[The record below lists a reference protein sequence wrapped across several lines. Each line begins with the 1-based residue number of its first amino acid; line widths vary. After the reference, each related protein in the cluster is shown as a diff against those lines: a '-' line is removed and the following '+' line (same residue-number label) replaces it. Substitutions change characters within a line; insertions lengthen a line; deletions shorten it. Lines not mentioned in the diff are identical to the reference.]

1 MREKSA
7 PAPVAAPE
15 WVTARRLDRKIDERV
30 SGGWQ
35 TTVAP
40 IHRGS
45 NYTDFGTHEMSVPA
59 GDTESAKAVRAH
71 ELLHAQF
78 SPTSVPVELL
88 SQMGT
93 TQQSVRTAEEVR
105 INLLGLTAK
114 NREGESI
121 LSSLPH
127 LADGSEVA
135 VAKKAVEN
143 KDWQLALSMYLNT
156 YNTDI
161 NAKVKRHLSAIPQ
174 WKTGLQVI
182 DKKLRREGYSVKSAS
197 RYKTSFRSLSSTYSY
212 KYEWKTDKGQNE
224 KALLPS
230 GFVEHTLPLA
240 HLIDEWKGHP
250 PTAEQKFE
258 KGLMKGGLNRYGHS
272 EKKVEWETLRFGM
285 TALTETASAFIGK
298 RKRPSM
304 TGKFP
309 VRPDRLLTD
318 PERRIFRETVKSHG
332 GIVVVDCS
340 GSMSL
345 SHSQVLDILHHYSGA
360 TIVAYTHTN
369 KHSPNAWI
377 LAKNGKMISQHNFS
391 QINLRHG
398 NGVDL
403 PILQWAVRQ
412 RKNRK
417 EFLMWISDGGV
428 TGKGD
433 NQTDSL
439 IAQVCAFIVKHDII
453 GVESTE
459 GAIELLRE
467 MKLRGRFP
475 RQRHARYLQ
484 NFIDHYLP
492 QEETNEGTEQ

>member
-1 MREKSA
+1 MREKSTT
-7 PAPVAAPE
+7 PPVAAPE

-59 GDTESAKAVRAH
+59 GDSDSAKAVRAH
-71 ELLHAQF
+71 ELLHARF

-93 TQQSVRTAEEVR
+93 TQQSVRTAEEIR
-105 INLLGLTAK
+105 INLLGLSPMIIPP
-114 NREGESI
+114 GSI

-156 YNTDI
+156 YNTNV
-161 NAKVKRHLSAIPQ
+161 NAKVKRQLNAIPQ
-174 WKTGLQVI
+174 WKAGLQVI
-182 DKKLRREGYSVKSAS
+182 DKKLRSEGYSIKSARRNKIRS
-197 RYKTSFRSLSSTYSY
+197 RSLGSTYDQR
-212 KYEWKTDKGQNE
+212 YEWKTSKGQIE
-224 KALLPS
+224 QALLPS
-230 GFVEHTLPLA
+230 GFVAYTLPLA
-240 HLIDEWKGHP
+240 HQIDEWKGHP

-258 KGLMKGGLNRYGHS
+258 KGLMKGGLDRNGNP
-272 EKKVEWETLRFGM
+272 EKKVDWETLRFGM

-345 SHSQVLDILHHYSGA
+345 SHQQVLDILHHYSGA
-360 TIVAYTHTN
+360 TIVAYTHN
-369 KHSPNAWI
+369 GKGPNAWI

-391 QINLRHG
+391 QISLFHG

-428 TGKGD
+428 TGKND
-433 NQTDSL
+433 HQTDSL
-439 IAQVCAFIVKHDII
+439 IAQVCAFIVKHDIV

-484 NFIDHYLP
+484 NFIDHHLP
-492 QEETNEGTEQ
+492 QEATNEGTEQ

>member
-1 MREKSA
+1 MREKSTT
-7 PAPVAAPE
+7 PPVAAPE

-45 NYTDFGTHEMSVPA
+45 NYTDFGTHEMAVPA
-59 GDTESAKAVRAH
+59 GDSDSAKAVRAH
-71 ELLHAQF
+71 ELLHARF
-78 SPTSVPVELL
+78 SPTSVPVEFLN
-88 SQMGT
+88 QMGT
-93 TQQSVRTAEEVR
+93 TQQSVRTAEEIR
-105 INLLGLTAK
+105 INLLGQTTE
-114 NREGESI
+114 NDGESI
-121 LSSLPH
+121 LSSLPQ

-143 KDWQLALSMYLNT
+143 NDWQLALSMYLNT
-156 YNTDI
+156 YNTNV
-161 NAKVKRHLSAIPQ
+161 NAKVKRQLNANPQ
-174 WKTGLQVI
+174 WKEGLQLI
-182 DKKLRREGYSVKSAS
+182 DKKLRKEGYSVKSARRNKISS
-197 RYKTSFRSLSSTYSY
+197 RSLGSTYDQRYQWKTS
-212 KYEWKTDKGQNE
+212 KGQTE
-224 KALLPS
+224 EALLPS
-230 GFVEHTLPLA
+230 GFVAYTLPLA
-240 HLIDEWKGHP
+240 HLIDEWKGRP

-258 KGLMKGGLNRYGHS
+258 KGLMKGGLDRHGKS
-272 EKKVEWETLRFGM
+272 ERKVEWETLRFGM

-345 SHSQVLDILHHYSGA
+345 SHNQVLDILHHYSGA
-360 TIVAYTHTN
+360 TIVAYTQRN
-369 KHSPNAWI
+369 RSANAWI
-377 LAKNGKMISQHNFS
+377 LAKNGKMISEHNFS
-391 QINLRHG
+391 QIDLRHG

-428 TGKGD
+428 TGKND
-433 NQTDSL
+433 EQTDSL

-475 RQRHARYLQ
+475 TQRHVRYLQ
-484 NFIDHYLP
+484 NFIDHHLP
-492 QEETNEGTEQ
+492 QEATNEGTEQ

>member
-1 MREKSA
+1 MREKSV
-7 PAPVAAPE
+7 PVPVAAPE

-45 NYTDFGTHEMSVPA
+45 NYTDFGTHEMAVPA
-59 GDTESAKAVRAH
+59 GDSDSAKAVRAH
-71 ELLHAQF
+71 ELLHARF

-88 SQMGT
+88 NQMGT
-93 TQQSVRTAEEVR
+93 TQQSVRTAEEIR
-105 INLLGLTAK
+105 INLLGQSPMII
-114 NREGESI
+114 RESI

-156 YNTDI
+156 YNT
-161 NAKVKRHLSAIPQ
+161 NVNSKVKRQLNAIPQ
-174 WKTGLQVI
+174 WKAGLQVI
-182 DKKLRREGYSVKSAS
+182 DKKLRSEGYSVKSARRNKIS
-197 RYKTSFRSLSSTYSY
+197 SRSLGSTYDQR
-212 KYEWKTDKGQNE
+212 YEWKTSKGQTE
-224 KALLPS
+224 QALLPS
-230 GFVEHTLPLA
+230 GFVTYTLPLA

-258 KGLMKGGLNRYGHS
+258 KGLMKGGLDRYGHS

-345 SHSQVLDILHHYSGA
+345 SHKQVLDILHHYSGA
-360 TIVAYTHTN
+360 TIVAYTHN
-369 KHSPNAWI
+369 GKGPNAWI

-391 QINLRHG
+391 QINLGHG

-459 GAIELLRE
+459 DAIELLRE

-484 NFIDHYLP
+484 NFIDQYLP
-492 QEETNEGTEQ
+492 QEATNEGTEQ

>member
-1 MREKSA
+1 
-7 PAPVAAPE
+7 
-15 WVTARRLDRKIDERV
+15 
-30 SGGWQ
+30 
-35 TTVAP
+35 
-40 IHRGS
+40 
-45 NYTDFGTHEMSVPA
+45 
-59 GDTESAKAVRAH
+59 
-71 ELLHAQF
+71 
-78 SPTSVPVELL
+78 
-88 SQMGT
+88 
-93 TQQSVRTAEEVR
+93 
-105 INLLGLTAK
+105 
-114 NREGESI
+114 
-121 LSSLPH
+121 
-127 LADGSEVA
+127 
-135 VAKKAVEN
+135 
-143 KDWQLALSMYLNT
+143 
-156 YNTDI
+156 
-161 NAKVKRHLSAIPQ
+161 
-174 WKTGLQVI
+174 
-182 DKKLRREGYSVKSAS
+182 
-197 RYKTSFRSLSSTYSY
+197 
-212 KYEWKTDKGQNE
+212 
-224 KALLPS
+224 
-230 GFVEHTLPLA
+230 
-240 HLIDEWKGHP
+240 
-250 PTAEQKFE
+250 
-258 KGLMKGGLNRYGHS
+258 MKGGLDRHGHS

-298 RKRPSM
+298 RKRPAM

-345 SHSQVLDILHHYSGA
+345 SHKQVLDILHHYSGA
-360 TIVAYTHTN
+360 TIVAYTQRN
-369 KHSPNAWI
+369 RSANAWI
-377 LAKNGKMISQHNFS
+377 LAKNGKMISEHNFS

-433 NQTDSL
+433 NQSDSL

-475 RQRHARYLQ
+475 RQRHVSYLQ